1 MEFQNITLALPK
13 EMVHRVK
20 LIAVRRRTSIS
31 GLLKQTLEEIVQ
43 KDERYQKARQQHL
56 ILLERGFDLQT
67 GGNISWKRDDLHERQ
82 P

>member
-1 MEFQNITLALPK
+1 MEIQNITLALPK
-13 EMVHRVK
+13 EMVHHIK

>member
-1 MEFQNITLALPK
+1 MEIQNITLALPK
-13 EMVHRVK
+13 EMVHRIK

-56 ILLERGFDLQT
+56 TLLERGFDLQT